1 MKVAVYSP
9 NWIGDSVLAL
19 PFIQH
24 LKNHYPDATIYIFCK
39 EWVSEIYKNHPAVD
53 HIISIKNDSLES
65 FLGTI
70 KCGLKLRSSNFNNF
84 YTLTDSFRS
93 ALILR
98 ASGALRRV
106 GYKSQMRSFLLTDS
120 ISKTKVKI
128 HRSKTFVR
136 LLGESSLPVPKP
148 ELHISKGEKEWGL
161 KEMIKLGI
169 YKPIGLLPFSVDFKR
184 TISKSIINKWI
195 KGSRNDYV
203 VFGSIND
210 IEKGESLIRLCRGS
224 SIQSI
229 CGQYSLRQSIILI
242 SLCKYTLAT
251 DSGLGHISASLGVPT
266 ISFFGKGSPDIT
278 SPLGKNVKIIEH
290 CYPCLEEICHDPKK
304 ENLCLK
310 KIHKLDIEHAVKNLT
325 KL

>member
-1 MKVAVYSP
+1 M
-9 NWIGDSVLAL
+9 
-19 PFIQH
+19 
-24 LKNHYPDATIYIFCK
+24 
-39 EWVSEIYKNHPAVD
+39 
-53 HIISIKNDSLES
+53 
-65 FLGTI
+65 
-70 KCGLKLRSSNFNNF
+70 
-84 YTLTDSFRS
+84 
-93 ALILR
+93 ILR
-98 ASGALRRV
+98 ASGAIRRV

-136 LLGESSLPVPKP
+136 LLGEYSLPVPKP

-169 YKPIGLLPFSVDFKR
+169 HKPIGLLPFSVDVKR
-184 TISKSIINKWI
+184 KIPNSIINKWI

-224 SIQSI
+224 SIKSI

-251 DSGLGHISASLGVPT
+251 DSGLGHISASLGVST
-266 ISFFGKGSPDIT
+266 ISFS
-278 SPLGKNVKIIEH
+278 VKV
-290 CYPCLEEICHDPKK
+290 L
-304 ENLCLK
+304 LK
-310 KIHKLDIEHAVKNLT
+310 
-325 KL
+325 

>member
-19 PFIQH
+19 PFIKH
-24 LKNHYPDATIYIFCK
+24 LKNYYPNAKIYIFCK
-39 EWVSEIYKNHPAVD
+39 EWVSGIYKNHPD
-53 HIISIKNDSLES
+53 IDQIIAIKKDSLET

-70 KCGLKLRSSNFNNF
+70 KCGLELRSTNLNSF

-98 ASGALRRV
+98 ASGALARI

-120 ISKTKVKI
+120 ISKTKAKI
-128 HRSKTFVR
+128 HRSKKFVG
-136 LLGESSLPVPKP
+136 LLGDFSFPISKP
-148 ELHISKGEKEWGL
+148 ELHISKDEKEWGL

-169 YKPIGLLPFSVDFKR
+169 YKPIGLLPFSVDVKR
-184 TISKSIINKWI
+184 TIPNSIINKWI

-210 IEKGESLIRLCRGS
+210 IGKGESLIRLCRGS

-229 CGQYSLRQSIILI
+229 CGRYSLRQSIILI

-251 DSGLGHISASLGVPT
+251 DSGLGHISAALGVPT

-278 SPLGKNVKIIEH
+278 SPMGKNVKIIEH
-290 CYPCLEEICHDPKK
+290 CYPCLEEICDDPKK
-304 ENLCLK
+304 GNLCLK
-310 KIHKLDIEHAVKNLT
+310 KIHKLDVEHAVKNLT